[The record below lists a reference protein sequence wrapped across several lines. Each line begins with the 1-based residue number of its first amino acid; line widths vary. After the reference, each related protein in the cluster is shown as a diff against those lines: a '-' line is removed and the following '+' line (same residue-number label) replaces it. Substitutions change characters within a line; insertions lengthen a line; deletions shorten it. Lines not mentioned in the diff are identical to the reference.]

1 MAMRRLGISA
11 VGLALI
17 GVTAVGP
24 GGGSNAAGEGLPAR
38 TGAEAPLVLPDLVQR
53 VPLDIGVEAVG
64 PTSNRRFRLGFISA
78 VANLGS
84 GPLIVRGHRPAG
96 VEGQMTADQLVRR
109 SDGSLLRRRAVG
121 RLAFVRSSDHRHWH
135 YLDFDRYE
143 LRSASGAVRVRRDR
157 KTGFCL
163 GDRYPAA
170 PAEERAPQ
178 AYTSRCGLERPDLRS
193 VTQGISVG
201 YGDDY
206 AAQLEGQFVDV
217 TGLPG
222 GRYHL
227 VHRAN
232 ADRAVLEEDYG
243 NNSASVLVRLSWPRG
258 RDQPPSVRELRA
270 CDAECR
276 RP

>member
-1 MAMRRLGISA
+1 MVMRRLGISA
-11 VGLALI
+11 VGLALMGLI
-17 GVTAVGP
+17 ALGSSGR
-24 GGGSNAAGEGLPAR
+24 SNAAGEALPAR
-38 TGAEAPLVLPDLVQR
+38 PATGAPLLLPDLVQR
-53 VPLDIGVEAVG
+53 VPLDIGVDAAG
-64 PTSNRRFRLGFISA
+64 SGADRRFHLGFVSA
-78 VANLGS
+78 VSNLGS

-96 VEGQMTADQLVRR
+96 VERRMTADQLVERA
-109 SDGSLLRRRAVG
+109 DGFRVRRRAVG

-143 LRSASGAVRVRRDR
+143 LRSASGEALRRDR

-170 PAEERAPQ
+170 PPAERAPA
-178 AYTSRCGLERPDLRS
+178 AYTSRCGLERPDLRA

-206 AAQLEGQFVDV
+206 SAQLEGQYVDV

-222 GRYHL
+222 GRYQL